1 MRKGVRRLNR
11 LFGFPQGALKIR
23 RIKPVIMSKVC
34 DEYSHQEK
42 TSMR

>member
-11 LFGFPQGALKIR
+11 FFGFPQDALKIR
-23 RIKPVIMSKVC
+23 KIKPVIMSKVC

-42 TSMR
+42 KNMG